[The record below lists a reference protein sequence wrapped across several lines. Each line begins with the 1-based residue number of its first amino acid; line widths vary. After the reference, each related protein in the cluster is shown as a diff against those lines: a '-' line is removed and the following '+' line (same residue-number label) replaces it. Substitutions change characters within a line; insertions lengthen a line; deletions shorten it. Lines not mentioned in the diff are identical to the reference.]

1 MEIIVTEAAANR
13 GWIVKLGACDVP
25 FRSRADAGLFVERLQ
40 ERLHAP
46 HDLPLAQSHTPVT
59 QEAQHHS

>member
-1 MEIIVTEAAANR
+1 MDITVTEAANR

-40 ERLHAP
+40 ERLQAP
-46 HDLPLAQSHTPVT
+46 HDLPPLPSHTPVT
-59 QEAQHHS
+59 QEVQHRP

>member
-1 MEIIVTEAAANR
+1 MEIIVTEAANR
-13 GWIVKLGACDVP
+13 GWIVKLGKCDVP

-46 HDLPLAQSHTPVT
+46 HELPAVPSHTPVT
-59 QEAQHHS
+59 QEVQHRP

>member
-1 MEIIVTEAAANR
+1 MEIIVTEAASR

-40 ERLHAP
+40 ERLLAP
-46 HDLPLAQSHTPVT
+46 HDLPLPSHLPVT
-59 QEAQHHS
+59 PEVQHRA